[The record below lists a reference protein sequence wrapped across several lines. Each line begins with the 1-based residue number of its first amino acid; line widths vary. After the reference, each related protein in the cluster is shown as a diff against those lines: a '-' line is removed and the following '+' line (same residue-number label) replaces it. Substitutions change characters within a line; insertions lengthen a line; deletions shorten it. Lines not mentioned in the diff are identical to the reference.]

1 MILCSACIFAQK
13 VTKGSFSVLANEKT
27 VNVKI
32 DYTESKIDKVPFE
45 VFLELENKW
54 DEAYHGIM
62 SKFIIEANKN
72 SDGIQYFM
80 KKNENYQLVFKAI
93 SVSKYGSTT
102 GNLLLLD
109 KNENVIGVAEGFEA
123 QGGRYGSQTN
133 LMSDASEELGK
144 IIARY
149 INKQIKK
156 AKKDKVNQ

>member
-1 MILCSACIFAQK
+1 
-13 VTKGSFSVLANEKT
+13 
-27 VNVKI
+27 
-32 DYTESKIDKVPFE
+32 
-45 VFLELENKW
+45 
-54 DEAYHGIM
+54 M
-62 SKFIIEANKN
+62 SKFILEANKN

-102 GNLLLLD
+102 GNLVLLD

-156 AKKDKVNQ
+156 AKKDKVSQ